1 MLGAVETC
9 EVNAQLVS
17 KERGED
23 FSYIEV
29 KANIYLDK
37 CLDFAFFSPPGAS
50 ETLDRAIKMLN
61 QKEIDWKE
69 REKLIL
75 RHMK

>member
-1 MLGAVETC
+1 MTLNKAQLSAASWLKERWPSVLAALGAVETC

-29 KANIYLDK
+29 KANIYLDN
-37 CLDFAFFSPPGAS
+37 CLGFAFFPPL
-50 ETLDRAIKMLN
+50 EH
-61 QKEIDWKE
+61 
-69 REKLIL
+69 L
-75 RHMK
+75 RP